1 MNNNLLGKK
10 IFLSKNLELIDGIW
24 YAKSHTRVS
33 YPEEGNSLSFQLEE
47 SSWWFENRNKL
58 IVSLVRKYSQ
68 NKLFWDI
75 GGGNGFVSKGLQEA
89 GQRVVLVEPG
99 PAGAANARKRNI
111 EQIICATLEESG
123 ISSSTIEA
131 AGLFDVVEHIENDEM
146 FLKSI
151 ANSMAHGGLLY
162 ITVPAYRF
170 LWSKDD
176 DYAGHYRR
184 YTLKGLRRVLD
195 KAGFEP
201 VRQTYFYSLLIFP
214 IFIGRTLGQRIKKQT
229 PQDVGT
235 IEKAQ
240 SEHVSGALVN
250 GIISWL
256 WSIERSLIGLGIR
269 LPFGASCLVV
279 YRKK

>member
-1 MNNNLLGKK
+1 MDTEFFDYTRKASDLK
-10 IFLSKNLELIDGIW
+10 FSEGIW
-24 YAKSHTRVS
+24 YANKNTAVS

-47 SSWWFENRNKL
+47 SSWWFNNRNKL

-75 GGGNGFVSKGLQEA
+75 GGGNGFVSKGLQDA
-89 GQRVVLVEPG
+89 GQKVVLVEPG

-123 ISSSTIEA
+123 IRPNTIEA
-131 AGLFDVVEHIENDEM
+131 AGLFDVVEHIENDGM

-170 LWSKDD
+170 LWSNDD

-184 YTLKGLRRVLD
+184 YTLKSLRDLLQNS
-195 KAGFEP
+195 GFEP

-214 IFIGRTLGQRIKKQT
+214 IFIARTIGQRIKKQT
-229 PQDVGT
+229 PRDVGT